1 MARVVHFEI
10 TADDPERAGRF
21 YQQALGWTVQ
31 KYGGPFDYWLAG
43 TGPDTSAGIDGAI
56 MSRAKPGE
64 NAVLSVSVEKLEAAI
79 EAVRKAGGTV
89 AGEIQDIPG
98 VGRFIYAT
106 DTEGNRLGL
115 LEALPRTA

>member
-1 MARVVHFEI
+1 MI
-10 TADDPERAGRF
+10 
-21 YQQALGWTVQ
+21 
-31 KYGGPFDYWLAG
+31 
-43 TGPDTSAGIDGAI
+43 
-56 MSRAKPGE
+56 
-64 NAVLSVSVEKLEAAI
+64 SVSVEKLEAAI

-89 AGEIQDIPG
+89 DGEIQDIPD